1 MSRKAY
7 ELKPYL
13 ERQAQAFQAAQEA
26 IFPDKRD
33 LRNALGCT
41 PAMYYNY
48 SYGKAAIQNAWLFNR
63 RQENPDLVPFV
74 EIYQKHLWGFGG

>member
-1 MSRKAY
+1 MSRKPYNLA
-7 ELKPYL
+7 PYL
-13 ERQAQAFQAAQEA
+13 ERQAIAFQTAQEA

-48 SYGKAAIQNAWLFNR
+48 ANKKAVIQMPWLFNR
-63 RQENPDLVPFV
+63 RQENPELVAFV
-74 EIYQKHLWGFGG
+74 ELYQKHLWGIG